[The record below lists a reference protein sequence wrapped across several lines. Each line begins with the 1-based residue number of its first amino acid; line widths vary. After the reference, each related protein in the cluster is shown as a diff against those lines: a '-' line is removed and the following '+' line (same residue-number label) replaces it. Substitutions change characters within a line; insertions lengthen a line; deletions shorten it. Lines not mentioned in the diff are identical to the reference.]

1 MKILVT
7 GGSGFIGT
15 RLIDDLLKENHNV
28 KIFDKVTSSK
38 YPELV
43 QIGDVRDNKAL
54 LEACKDIEIIYNLA
68 AEHADDVTPIS
79 LYEDVNIGGA
89 KNVIAAAKATNIKK
103 IVFTS
108 SVAIYGLN
116 RGTPDESMDAQP
128 FNEYGRTK
136 YEAEKLFLEWVKEDN
151 DNSLTIVRPAV
162 VFGENN
168 RGNVYNLM
176 KQIASGKFLMVGD
189 GKNRKSMGY
198 VGNIS
203 AFLASLVTVKNG
215 VEIYNFAGKPD
226 LSSKEIVEIIQDEL
240 GKNKKIIPS
249 VPYWLGLLGGY
260 SFDILAKLTGK
271 KFPVSSI
278 RIKKFTAETTVSTD
292 RLFES
297 GFQEPYSLE
306 EGLRKMI
313 QYEFRNYT

>member
-1 MKILVT
+1 MKVLVT

-15 RLIDDLLKENHNV
+15 RLVEDLLKRNCNV
-28 KIFDKVTSSK
+28 EIFDKVTSKK
-38 YPELV
+38 YPDLV
-43 QIGDVRDNKAL
+43 RIGDVRDEQAL
-54 LEACKDIEIIYNLA
+54 IESCEGIDVIYNLA

-89 KNVIAAAKATNIKK
+89 KNVVSAAKVNNIKR

-116 RGTPDESMDAQP
+116 RGTPDESMDAEP

-136 YEAEKLFLEWVKEDN
+136 YEAEKIFLEWANEDKG
-151 DNSLTIVRPAV
+151 NSLTIVRPAV

-168 RGNVYNLM
+168 RGNVYNLI
-176 KQIASGKFLMVGD
+176 KQIASGKFLMVGN
-189 GKNRKSMGY
+189 GKNKKSMGY

-203 AFLASLVTVKNG
+203 AFLASLATPKEG

-226 LSSKEIVEIIQDEL
+226 LSSKKIVEIVHNEL
-240 GKNKKIIPS
+240 GIKKKILS
-249 VPYWLGLLGGY
+249 VPYWIGLLGGY
-260 SFDILAKLTGK
+260 SFDIVAKLTGK
-271 KFPVSSI
+271 KFPISSI
-278 RIKKFTAETTVSTD
+278 RIKKFTAETTVSTHK
-292 RLFES
+292 LFES
-297 GFQEPYSLE
+297 GFKEPYSLE

-313 QYEFRNYT
+313 RYEFSNKI